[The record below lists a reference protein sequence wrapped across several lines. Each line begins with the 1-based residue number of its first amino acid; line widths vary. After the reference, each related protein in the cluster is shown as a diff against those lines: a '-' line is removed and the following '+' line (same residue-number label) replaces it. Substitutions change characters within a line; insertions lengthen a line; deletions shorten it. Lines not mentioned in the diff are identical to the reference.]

1 MLQWN
6 QNLWV
11 SFILWLGRSTFSYP
25 AYGPT
30 GGTDIIR
37 LVPVVFLSIAYLF
50 DGILGF
56 FVQKNKD

>member
-1 MLQWN
+1 LVVV
-6 QNLWV
+6 L
-11 SFILWLGRSTFSYP
+11 FSYP